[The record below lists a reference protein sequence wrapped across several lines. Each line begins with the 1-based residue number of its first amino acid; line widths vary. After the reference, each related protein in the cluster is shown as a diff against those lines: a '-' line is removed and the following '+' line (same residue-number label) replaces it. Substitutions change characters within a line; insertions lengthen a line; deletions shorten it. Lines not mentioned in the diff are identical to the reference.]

1 MRLSSVCCGLALL
14 FGIAAPCAVDA
25 QGGSVAGTVVS
36 RSSGAP
42 IGDVQITVAGTA
54 LRVFTD
60 ARGRFQFDDLPG
72 TTVVLQVRRIGFR
85 AVTDTANV
93 GDTNLRVALEQKL
106 LELSQVVV
114 TGTPVAVEIGKLG
127 NAVSTINAAD
137 VTQRAPIDGVQDLLN
152 ARAAGVV
159 IQRATGA
166 VGSGSRIRIRGAS
179 SFSLSNQPLMYVDG
193 VRVDADP
200 ATGPANQAF
209 GSASISRYND
219 FNPDDIESIEIVKGP
234 AATTLYGTEASGGVM
249 QIITKQ
255 GTPGPARW
263 NLTLR
268 QGANFLSNPEGRFP
282 TNYQRDGLGNVI
294 SVSMRDLE
302 SQLGASIFRTGH
314 AADYQLSVSG
324 GSSTVRYYAAGGT
337 ELQGGAEPNND
348 IRHTTG
354 RANLTITPSD
364 KVTLSARV
372 GYVSGPT
379 HLSAEAGFG
388 GRVWTTVLADP
399 RNLGTSQ
406 LGFFSGLPPEYDQV
420 YHFTQDLDR
429 FTGSVQLQHHPVKWF
444 THRVTFGVDRTR
456 EVNTLYQPRID
467 SLVSNPTFGSDALG
481 YISIENHNVDYTTV
495 DYAATAAFD
504 LSPTLHSSASAG
516 LQFYHTL
523 GDTVFADGLFFPAP
537 GLSAI
542 SATTGPRSNSNGT
555 EETKSIGAY
564 GQEQISWRDRLFLTA
579 GLRSDDHSTFGA
591 NFSRVYYPKFSAS
604 WLLSEEP
611 FWKYRFVS
619 QLRLRAAYGESG
631 RAPPQNAAVR
641 SYQAATGP
649 NDVDAVTPLFIGN
662 PDLGPER
669 GKEIEL
675 GLDAGLWNDRAGIEF
690 TYYRKKTVDEI
701 LLGEIAPS
709 RGFPPVPPGGQYFNA
724 GAVLNKG
731 IELLARARPYDRGQ
745 VSVDMTLNLATN
757 SNKILSLSPGVTF
770 VTAGTNLQHRV
781 GYPVGSWFT
790 KKVVSADFDSTTG
803 QAINI
808 LCDDGKGGA
817 MACSNA
823 PVVYI
828 GRTTPSFE
836 GGFSTTLTLWNR
848 LRVYGLL
855 DFKTGYRK
863 LDGTTRVRCTFFGQ
877 VCRENFYPLEFDP
890 KRIAGIQSNRSLV
903 DFLID
908 DAKFMKLREVS
919 VVYTLPDAWANAMRA
934 SQATVSLAGR
944 NLHTWTG
951 YTGLDPEAMFLG
963 GSRGGNFSQWEQA
976 DLPQLTQWIVT
987 VNLAF

>member
-1 MRLSSVCCGLALL
+1 MRCSWVLCSLALT
-14 FGIAAPCAVDA
+14 FGIVAPVAVAA
-25 QGGSVAGTVVS
+25 QGRSVAGIVVS
-36 RSSGAP
+36 RGSGAP
-42 IGDVQITVAGTA
+42 VGDAQVAVTGTA
-54 LRVFTD
+54 LRAFTD
-60 ARGRFQFDDLPG
+60 ASGRFHFDDVPG
-72 TTVVLQVRRIGFR
+72 TTAVLQVRRVGFR
-85 AVTDTANV
+85 AAIDTVNF
-93 GDTNLRVALEQKL
+93 GDPNLRLALDEKGL
-106 LELSQVVV
+106 GLWQVVV
-114 TGTPVAVEIGKLG
+114 TGTPSATEIGRIG
-127 NAVSTINAAD
+127 NAVSSINAAD
-137 VTQRAPIDGVQDLLN
+137 VTQKAPIDGVQDLLN

-219 FNPDDIESIEIVKGP
+219 FNPDDIESIEVLKGP
-234 AATTLYGTEASGGVM
+234 AATTLYGTEASGGVI

-263 NLTLR
+263 NVILR
-268 QGANFLSNPEGRFP
+268 QGANFLSDPEGRFP
-282 TNYQRDGLGNVI
+282 TNYQRDALGNII
-294 SVSMRDLE
+294 SVNMSDLE
-302 SQLGASIFRTGH
+302 SQLGGSIFRTGH

-324 GSSTVRYYAAGGT
+324 GSSAVRYYAAGGT
-337 ELQGGAEPNND
+337 EPNND

-444 THRVTFGVDRTR
+444 THRITFGVDRTR

-481 YISIENHNVDYTTV
+481 FISIENHNVDYTTV

-504 LSPTLHSSASAG
+504 VSPTLHSSSSAG

-523 GDTVFADGLFFPAP
+523 GDTVYADGLFFPAP

-591 NFSRVYYPKFSAS
+591 NFNRVYYPKFSAS
-604 WLLSEEP
+604 WIMSEEP
-611 FWKYRFVS
+611 FWKYRFVN

-641 SYQAATGP
+641 SDQPATGP

-675 GLDAGLWNDRAGIEF
+675 GFDAGLWNDRAGIEF

-701 LLGEIAPS
+701 LLREVAPS
-709 RGFPPVPPGGQYFNA
+709 IGFPPVLPGGQYFNA

-731 IELLARARPYDRGQ
+731 IELQARARPYDKGP
-745 VSVDMTLNLATN
+745 VSVDMALNLATN
-757 SNKILSLSPGVTF
+757 SNKIH
-770 VTAGTNLQHRV
+770 A
-781 GYPVGSWFT
+781 
-790 KKVVSADFDSTTG
+790 
-803 QAINI
+803 
-808 LCDDGKGGA
+808 
-817 MACSNA
+817 
-823 PVVYI
+823 
-828 GRTTPSFE
+828 
-836 GGFSTTLTLWNR
+836 
-848 LRVYGLL
+848 
-855 DFKTGYRK
+855 
-863 LDGTTRVRCTFFGQ
+863 
-877 VCRENFYPLEFDP
+877 
-890 KRIAGIQSNRSLV
+890 
-903 DFLID
+903 
-908 DAKFMKLREVS
+908 
-919 VVYTLPDAWANAMRA
+919 
-934 SQATVSLAGR
+934 
-944 NLHTWTG
+944 
-951 YTGLDPEAMFLG
+951 
-963 GSRGGNFSQWEQA
+963 
-976 DLPQLTQWIVT
+976 
-987 VNLAF
+987 